1 MAFTDDTLDRIR
13 SRFAHVDTCPFQG
26 ERIFFENA
34 GGALTLNSV
43 VETST
48 KFAAIP
54 DNQGRDN
61 VASKALVAVIDQARA
76 DAHTF
81 FNASQGQIFVGES
94 GTELLFRLIRSACVA
109 AEPGSVVG
117 STVEHPASRSAAAH
131 WARETG
137 KDYVAVP
144 HDNDTGSVSA
154 EAYLRHLRPDT
165 RVATILHCSPVT
177 GVSNDLMA
185 IAKAIRSVAP
195 ECFIIVDGI
204 QYAAHGA
211 IDIDGSD
218 IDGYVISPY
227 KVFSRHGYGIA
238 WVSDRL
244 GAARHESLDGGPTLN
259 WEFGTRDTGSY
270 ATFSRVVEYLDWL
283 GGEVSEASDRRERI
297 VAAAEAVQAQES
309 DLCELMLH
317 GEGNL
322 AGLADMPGVHVI
334 GGIENPGR
342 KGLVSFWKDGT
353 PSADI
358 VALLNENGVRTHLR
372 KADHYSGNI
381 LAPLSVGECIRV
393 SVCHYNSRAEVKKLL
408 SVLNERLAA
417 D

>member
-26 ERIFFENA
+26 ERICFENA

-48 KFAAIP
+48 RFAAIP

-76 DAHTF
+76 DARTF

-144 HDNDTGSVSA
+144 HDNETGSVSA
-154 EAYLRHLRPDT
+154 EAYLRHIRPDT

-177 GVSNDLMA
+177 GVSNDLKA

-244 GAARHESLDGGPTLN
+244 GAARHESLDGGPALETEDRLRKQLA
-259 WEFGTRDTGSY
+259 EDRRRD
-270 ATFSRVVEYLDWL
+270 
-283 GGEVSEASDRRERI
+283 ASDGRTSCGPHRTDLDVRHAEKKREAALCSTGEQKALLIALVLAHARMQGVERGASPVLLLDE
-297 VAAAEAVQAQES
+297 VAAHLDQTRRSALFDLIDGLNAQAWMTGTDPDLFDGMQDRAGYYHVADGAV
-309 DLCELMLH
+309 
-317 GEGNL
+317 
-322 AGLADMPGVHVI
+322 
-334 GGIENPGR
+334 R
-342 KGLVSFWKDGT
+342 
-353 PSADI
+353 
-358 VALLNENGVRTHLR
+358 ALD
-372 KADHYSGNI
+372 A
-381 LAPLSVGECIRV
+381 
-393 SVCHYNSRAEVKKLL
+393 
-408 SVLNERLAA
+408 
-417 D
+417 